1 MALSPQRAARIAA
14 VRIKR
19 YLPKTHRVV
28 LFGSWARGNATAT
41 SDVDI
46 GIVGPRPIPLAR
58 MYEIREDM
66 EKIRTL
72 RKIEIVDLQRASATF
87 KKSVL
92 TYAKPL

>member
-1 MALSPQRAARIAA
+1 
-14 VRIKR
+14 
-19 YLPKTHRVV
+19 
-28 LFGSWARGNATAT
+28 
-41 SDVDI
+41 
-46 GIVGPRPIPLAR
+46 